1 MVNKHKHN
9 SFYQHNC
16 TYIMSILMEKE
27 IAVDRIIAANYE
39 VFKALDDPIRGKIV
53 QLLNKKQLNV
63 DQITRRL
70 KKLGYKKAVTTIRH
84 HIEILKDSGLIEI
97 IKIEESRGAV
107 TKYYGSSTRLLDF
120 TLPSDFDENYSKIIS
135 KTSLKLA
142 KIIGPILKNFS
153 KTRKIQQINYN
164 NYIVMEIMNRS
175 ITNLLEKNN
184 YFISIINF
192 PLVFGS

>member
-1 MVNKHKHN
+1 
-9 SFYQHNC
+9 
-16 TYIMSILMEKE
+16 MEKE
-27 IAVDRIIAANYE
+27 ISVDRIIVGNYE

-63 DQITRRL
+63 VQITRRL

-84 HIEILKDSGLIEI
+84 HVEILKNSGLIEI
-97 IKIEESRGAV
+97 IKIEESRGAI
-107 TKYYGSSTRLLDF
+107 TKYYGSSIRLLDF
-120 TLPSDFDENYSKIIS
+120 TLPSDIDENYSKVIS
-135 KTSLKLA
+135 KTSLKLD

-175 ITNLLEKNN
+175 ITNLLEKK
-184 YFISIINF
+184 
-192 PLVFGS
+192 